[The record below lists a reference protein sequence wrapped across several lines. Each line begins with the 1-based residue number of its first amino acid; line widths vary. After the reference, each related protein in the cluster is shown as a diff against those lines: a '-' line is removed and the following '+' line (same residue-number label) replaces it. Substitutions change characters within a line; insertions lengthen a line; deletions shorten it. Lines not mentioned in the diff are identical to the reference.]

1 MDSATEIDLD
11 ELLKDVVAPSGG
23 SASQSS
29 PPPRGFD
36 FNVNQ
41 VNPFSDIKTGGLS
54 KETMFSMAPE
64 ARGEKKRD
72 PSEPDLTLTHFEK
85 VEKFF
90 ADTPHKLFDTA
101 EFYKTVLKGEGESAQ
116 RLHASLTKFLTA
128 TDPKDRGV
136 FRQQVESAYWN
147 LVSDMVMKIAAGKSS
162 KEKQYAVRFGLV
174 LPTLLTTEQKDMF
187 ARVLDENTY
196 CEAVYYLDEW
206 FREIGIGKI
215 NPSATD
221 EVKVSKRDD
230 NSRFNQLLEKAK
242 GKLQTADNLLS

>member
-101 EFYKTVLKGEGESAQ
+101 EFYKTVLKAKEKAP
-116 RLHASLTKFLTA
+116 HAS
-128 TDPKDRGV
+128 
-136 FRQQVESAYWN
+136 
-147 LVSDMVMKIAAGKSS
+147 M
-162 KEKQYAVRFGLV
+162 
-174 LPTLLTTEQKDMF
+174 LPLPNF
-187 ARVLDENTY
+187 
-196 CEAVYYLDEW
+196 
-206 FREIGIGKI
+206 
-215 NPSATD
+215 
-221 EVKVSKRDD
+221 
-230 NSRFNQLLEKAK
+230 
-242 GKLQTADNLLS
+242 